1 MRDRTTISNEV
12 VGRYS
17 FSRLTPN
24 AQALYF
30 HLCFAA
36 DDEGVVHDPAAV
48 FNKAIADFCGCSES
62 KVTKSISQLASIG
75 YLQIKYF
82 DGRERRMNIPPQ
94 YATLWRDV
102 QDG

>member
-12 VGRYS
+12 VGRYP

-48 FNKAIADFCGCSES
+48 LNKVCADSLDLEELISADFITSLGES
-62 KVTKSISQLASIG
+62 GVFIRHWAQHVGI
-75 YLQIKYF
+75 
-82 DGRERRMNIPPQ
+82 D
-94 YATLWRDV
+94 D
-102 QDG
+102 

>member
-36 DDEGVVHDPAAV
+36 DDEGVVNDPAAV
-48 FNKAIADFCGCSES
+48 LNKVCADSLDLEELISADFITSLGES
-62 KVTKSISQLASIG
+62 GVFIRHWAQHVGI
-75 YLQIKYF
+75 
-82 DGRERRMNIPPQ
+82 D
-94 YATLWRDV
+94 D
-102 QDG
+102 

>member
-36 DDEGVVHDPAAV
+36 DDEGVVINPTAV
-48 FNKAIADFCGCSES
+48 LNKVCASDLDLDELISADFIASLG
-62 KVTKSISQLASIG
+62 KSSVFIRHWAQHVGI
-75 YLQIKYF
+75 
-82 DGRERRMNIPPQ
+82 D
-94 YATLWRDV
+94 D
-102 QDG
+102 

>member
-36 DDEGVVHDPAAV
+36 DDEGVVINPTAV
-48 FNKAIADFCGCSES
+48 LNNVCDRDLDELISADFIARLG
-62 KVTKSISQLASIG
+62 KSSVFIRHWAQHIG
-75 YLQIKYF
+75 IY
-82 DGRERRMNIPPQ
+82 D
-94 YATLWRDV
+94 
-102 QDG
+102 

>member
-36 DDEGVVHDPAAV
+36 DDEGVVRDPAAV
-48 FNKAIADFCGCSES
+48 LNKVCADSLDLEELVSADFITGLGES
-62 KVTKSISQLASIG
+62 GVFIRHWAQHVGI
-75 YLQIKYF
+75 
-82 DGRERRMNIPPQ
+82 DN
-94 YATLWRDV
+94 
-102 QDG
+102 